1 MRSRKEQGM
10 SLVELV
16 VGIAVLSFFSVGIGI
31 FLRNQ
36 SVSFLKQ
43 QRKTE
48 VQSELREL
56 LSRINKL
63 AVASSEV
70 AVGGNLNLQIKSVQ
84 SGLCAEV
91 DSLAPN
97 NLLDGTN
104 LFQWACGGAPAQTW
118 RLQFVYSYADSRGGY
133 QFIARHSNKCID
145 VAGVGTNSGANV
157 QQWSCLGEKQLNQV
171 WKVESPGT
179 GISGYLLKPQH
190 APTQCLDLDGGG
202 MTNGINI
209 QQWACNN
216 GARQRW
222 SIVNSN
228 RPGFSPDLNL
238 SGINPKTY
246 SEIDFAQR
254 DKNQNY
260 RNTYF
265 VSQCVPRPAGLP
277 SLPTPQ
283 DCMSC
288 PEDQMPVVTDG
299 LGNRV
304 FPIGNGLSSN
314 GSFAASLCIT
324 EDYNVPSLAMRVTAY
339 ARETDGSVVAY
350 QLTGTVPRAP
360 SGNKRNQLLGN

>member
-1 MRSRKEQGM
+1 MKSRKEQGM
-10 SLVELV
+10 SLVELM

-31 FLRNQ
+31 FLQNQ
-36 SVSFLKQ
+36 TISFLKQ

-63 AVASSEV
+63 AVTSSEV
-70 AVGGNLNLQIKSVQ
+70 AVGGNLNLQIKSFT
-84 SGLCAEV
+84 GLCAEV
-91 DSLAPN
+91 DSGALN

-104 LFQWACGGAPAQTW
+104 IFQWACGGGRAQTW
-118 RLQFVYSYADSRGGY
+118 RLQFVYSYDNNLGGY
-133 QFIARHSNKCID
+133 QIIARHSNKCMD
-145 VAGVGTNSGANV
+145 VAGAGTAWGTNVFQG
-157 QQWSCLGEKQLNQV
+157 SCFGEKQLNQV
-171 WKVESPGT
+171 WKLESQG
-179 GISGYLLKPQH
+179 SGYLLKPQH
-190 APTQCLDLDGGG
+190 APTQCLDLLTGNH
-202 MTNGINI
+202 TINGVNI
-209 QQWACNN
+209 QQWGCHG
-216 GARQRW
+216 GASQRW
-222 SIVNSN
+222 SIVNSD

-246 SEIDFAQR
+246 TEIDFAQR

-283 DCMSC
+283 ECMNCAS
-288 PEDQMPVVTDG
+288 DQMPVVTDG

-350 QLTGTVPRAP
+350 QLTGAVPRAP